1 MNQLC
6 IVGLI
11 LSCCFAA
18 AAHGKGPAT
27 GPAKLWVFVG
37 TYTNAKSKGI
47 YRAELEMA
55 TGKLSDVQLAAET
68 TSPSFLAIHP
78 NGTFLY
84 AVGETG
90 NFKKNSGAVSAFALD
105 RKTGALKL
113 LNQQPSVGAGPCHLV
128 VDKTGKNVLV
138 ANYGG
143 GSATVLPIQADG
155 SLAEPSS
162 FVQHKGKSVNKSR
175 QEAPHAHSINLD
187 KDNRFAFVADLGLD
201 KVLVYRF
208 DASKGSITPNEPDAA
223 TVGPGAG
230 PRH

>member
-18 AAHGKGPAT
+18 SVRGEGPAT

-47 YRAELEMA
+47 YRAELDMA

-78 NGTFLY
+78 AGTHLY
-84 AVGETG
+84 AVGETSS
-90 NFKKNSGAVSAFALD
+90 FQKKKGGAVSAFSLD

-113 LNQQPSVGAGPCHLV
+113 LNQQPSVGAGPCHIV
-128 VDKTGKNVLV
+128 VDK
-138 ANYGG
+138 
-143 GSATVLPIQADG
+143 
-155 SLAEPSS
+155 
-162 FVQHKGKSVNKSR
+162 
-175 QEAPHAHSINLD
+175 
-187 KDNRFAFVADLGLD
+187 
-201 KVLVYRF
+201 
-208 DASKGSITPNEPDAA
+208 
-223 TVGPGAG
+223 
-230 PRH
+230 